1 VNWAEEKFVKVFTRD
16 TPTWRSW
23 PWQARALAPLL
34 MRVLEHDGS
43 LSVGRLDLTRAV
55 ALTVCLPEDV
65 VAPGLAGMLEDGT
78 LELRADRLW
87 WPKFEEAQESRKS
100 DALNSRN
107 YRARQRRD
115 SFDPRQ
121 TPSDAVRRRQTPSDE
136 PGNEDGSFE
145 PRRVAV
151 AKQPTAVAK
160 QPTDALNTSDR
171 MARQRRDS
179 STPTNQTPSDA
190 VRRRQTP
197 SDAVSLQ
204 TRPDQTRPD
213 QTREK
218 IAGEQSP
225 ATKPTRVAVAKQPTD
240 PHHAPLVRELCEV
253 FLENVH
259 GAYPFKPRD
268 ARAVSELLAIEP
280 VPERIAVVWRQALRS
295 MSFPR
300 VRTLPELVTHF
311 AHFVGQPTGL
321 PDAADTHAARAEAHR
336 HQTGDLK

>member
-1 VNWAEEKFVKVFTRD
+1 MKMA
-16 TPTWRSW
+16 RSS
-23 PWQARALAPLL
+23 PVA
-34 MRVLEHDGS
+34 S
-43 LSVGRLDLTRAV
+43 LSRNNLQL
-55 ALTVCLPEDV
+55 
-65 VAPGLAGMLEDGT
+65 
-78 LELRADRLW
+78 
-87 WPKFEEAQESRKS
+87 
-100 DALNSRN
+100 SRN
-107 YRARQRRD
+107 NL
-115 SFDPRQ
+115 Q
-121 TPSDAVRRRQTPSDE
+121 TR
-136 PGNEDGSFE
+136 
-145 PRRVAV
+145 
-151 AKQPTAVAK
+151 
-160 QPTDALNTSDR
+160 
-171 MARQRRDS
+171 
-179 STPTNQTPSDA
+179 STPATAWPDKGAILLHLQI
-190 VRRRQTP
+190 RRRQTP